1 MPFHARH
8 VHRLIHVSKAFTS
21 RVCWKEYCFVYEP
34 TRSTFVNIRY
44 NSRFIFLMRNR
55 KVVYLLFSGQ
65 YRQVFRLVKIL
76 YQIVIGHRLASWTF
90 SHSTDTVVY
99 ARCLNKANL
108 SWPYQIKMW
117 PRNDIFALKL
127 MWTAALVRKNDRK
140 YSSCLFFVCLPCLSV
155 IADRPYGIF
164 SVIFSEHG

>member
-108 SWPYQIKMW
+108 SWRLRRQRVGHIMQMEMFYYHQKCEICCAQRFQKM
-117 PRNDIFALKL
+117 
-127 MWTAALVRKNDRK
+127 
-140 YSSCLFFVCLPCLSV
+140 LS
-155 IADRPYGIF
+155 
-164 SVIFSEHG
+164 

>member
-8 VHRLIHVSKAFTS
+8 VHRLIHLSKVFTS

-108 SWPYQIKMW
+108 SWRLRRQRVGHMIIECRGNVPYFYF
-117 PRNDIFALKL
+117 RTHHLADLTFRCRSLHG
-127 MWTAALVRKNDRK
+127 R
-140 YSSCLFFVCLPCLSV
+140 SSE
-155 IADRPYGIF
+155 F
-164 SVIFSEHG
+164 S